1 MSSRLNART
10 VKRESQGILTAHRTF
25 AVFLVTIVLVEV
37 AHGVELIKLFP
48 LYLQDVMGEG
58 AGLIGIT
65 LSTYL
70 IADILIRTPA
80 GWGAD
85 KWARKP
91 LLIIGMLCSALPLL
105 GMPFA
110 SSPFVFLALNV
121 VNGIGAGCIW
131 PAIYAGVAD
140 AYPREKYGLVLGIVN
155 MVMLGGIAIGPIAG
169 GFLLSRVSY
178 RMAFTVCFAIVV
190 AALVLVLA
198 FVRAPKARQSTP
210 SELHGLGTLAAQINP
225 TLARLLAVGLFL
237 TFALGMMLP
246 IISLFGEDVM
256 RVSHDVFAL
265 ILIPP
270 GIVTAALIIP
280 AGHWADRRGRYA
292 PLILGLILIA
302 IPFAGSPLSID
313 PIIVSLGAMVA
324 GIGYA
329 LMVPAWNALVM
340 DYIPTNARGLFLG
353 AIATAQ
359 GIGLA
364 LGPTL
369 GGILWERTSVYAP
382 FEVAALFLL
391 IATVISAWEWK
402 ANSAHRHTLLPNS
415 QATEK

>member
-1 MSSRLNART
+1 MIALRSLLS
-10 VKRESQGILTAHRTF
+10 AHKTF
-25 AVFLVTIVLVEV
+25 AVFLVTIVLMEV
-37 AHGVELIKLFP
+37 AHGIELIALFP
-48 LYLQDVMGEG
+48 LYLRDVMHEG
-58 AGLIGIT
+58 ADVIGVT

-91 LLIIGMLCSALPLL
+91 LLIIGVLCSALPLL
-105 GMPFA
+105 VMPYAGSQFI
-110 SSPFVFLALNV
+110 FLSLNAI
-121 VNGIGAGCIW
+121 NGIGAGCIW

-169 GFLLSRVSY
+169 GFLLERVSY
-178 RMAFTVCFAIVV
+178 GNAFTICFAIV
-190 AALVLVLA
+190 ALALVLVLI
-198 FVRAPKARQSTP
+198 FVREPKSRESAP
-210 SELHGLGTLAAQINP
+210 SELDGLRALAAQLNP
-225 TLARLLAVGLFL
+225 VLARLLVIGLFL

-246 IISLFGEDVM
+246 LISLFGKEVL
-256 RVSHDVFAL
+256 RVSPNGLAF

-270 GIVTAALIIP
+270 GILTAALIIP
-280 AGHWADRRGRYA
+280 AGHYADKRGRYL

-302 IPFAGSPLSID
+302 IPFAGAPLSIN
-313 PIIVSLGAMVA
+313 PIIVSIGATIA

-329 LMVPAWNALVM
+329 LVVPAWNALVM
-340 DYIPTNARGLFLG
+340 DYIPANARGLFLG

-369 GGILWERTSVYAP
+369 GGTLWERVGVYAP
-382 FEVAALFLL
+382 FEIAAGFLL
-391 IATVISAWEWK
+391 MATAVSVWEWRLSRRK
-402 ANSAHRHTLLPNS
+402 TLGRFRDASRSGVDL
-415 QATEK
+415 